1 MAKGRRKKLEMR
13 KTRMAVTYD
22 DSNPSARSVDKK
34 SDTNNV
40 WNYGALAEKL
50 DTQGQDQ
57 THAMEA
63 EMMMPSSTTT
73 TTKTTTIMTQPDHSE
88 LSARQQNGHK
98 SKKSRPLSR
107 QQHKRKLLK
116 ISKGIH
122 IYVTN
127 MTLRFL

>member
-1 MAKGRRKKLEMR
+1 MR

-63 EMMMPSSTTT
+63 EMMMPSSITTT
-73 TTKTTTIMTQPDHSE
+73 TTTTTTIMTQPDHSE
-88 LSARQQNGHK
+88 LSARRQNGQK